1 MEVEESSV
9 VIDNN
14 SSLISQCQ
22 RIQYDSTK
30 EWSRTTTTSHGNRKV
45 WIELTI
51 FLKTITLWH
60 FPAKSHFSLKF
71 FGRICRFWSWLL
83 KVRKVLCRV
92 VYFYLMYIC
101 IPLFWWN
108 NISALFFF
116 WYILLL
122 VPACLELMLWEID
135 GKSHAFSMG

>member
-1 MEVEESSV
+1 MST
-9 VIDNN
+9 N
-14 SSLISQCQ
+14 SIWQYQRMKDKSLL
-22 RIQYDSTK
+22 
-30 EWSRTTTTSHGNRKV
+30 SRMITTSHSNRKV

-51 FLKTITLWH
+51 FFKIIILKTLSCQM
-60 FPAKSHFSLKF
+60 PRLLRFSLKF
-71 FGRICRFWSWLL
+71 LGRSCSFWSWLL
-83 KVRKVLCRV
+83 KERKVLSRV
-92 VYFYLMYIC
+92 IYFCLMYIC

-108 NISALFFF
+108 NIHALFFF